1 MRTKTYDAI
10 TQVLDDGSWHAA
22 DDLKEATTWPAE
34 WVEELEAEG
43 LIDTKEQTGSV
54 LVRLCNPGRVASA

>member
-22 DDLKEATTWPAE
+22 DDLKEATTWPAS
-34 WVEELEAEG
+34 
-43 LIDTKEQTGSV
+43 GSKNS
-54 LVRLCNPGRVASA
+54 RPKA